1 MVTVI
6 EMNNPYPFSN
16 DNKRYQTMNY
26 YFRTKYG
33 KKVAKVPLNA
43 GFTCPNRDGT
53 KGTYGCTFC
62 SEKGS
67 GDSIL
72 KFDQDL
78 QTQYEQG
85 LARMRKKWPDC
96 LGFAYFQ
103 SYTNTYA
110 DLETIKKIY
119 DPFYA
124 REDVLG
130 VCIATR
136 ADCLEDD
143 VLQYFSEKAKEKETW
158 IEIGLQSIH
167 KKTIQ
172 NLNRCHSTEEVW
184 DALNRIQNT
193 EIKSCVH
200 IINSLPYETKED
212 MVDTVKEL
220 SKHPFDAIKIH
231 MLHLIQNTT
240 MAKEYKEFPFPILS
254 LEEYVDVVVKQLEYL
269 PYDCI
274 IERLTGDGM
283 ADNLIA
289 PKWTIKKTIV
299 TNEIDKKMARENTW
313 QGKKS
318 RIS

>member
-274 IERLTGDGM
+274 IERLKGDGM

>member
-53 KGTYGCTFC
+53 KGTRGCTFC

-136 ADCLEDD
+136 ADCLEDE
-143 VLQYFSEKAKEKETW
+143 VLQYFSDKAKEKETW

-200 IINSLPYETKED
+200 IINSLPYETKQE
-212 MVDTVKEL
+212 MIDTVKEL

-240 MAKEYKEFPFPILS
+240 MAKEYKESPFPILS
-254 LEEYVDVVVKQLEYL
+254 LEEYIDVVVQQLEYL

-274 IERLTGDGM
+274 IERLTGDGI
-283 ADNLIA
+283 ADDLIA

>member
-53 KGTYGCTFC
+53 KGTRGCTFC

-119 DPFYA
+119 DPF
-124 REDVLG
+124 
-130 VCIATR
+130 
-136 ADCLEDD
+136 
-143 VLQYFSEKAKEKETW
+143 
-158 IEIGLQSIH
+158 
-167 KKTIQ
+167 
-172 NLNRCHSTEEVW
+172 
-184 DALNRIQNT
+184 
-193 EIKSCVH
+193 
-200 IINSLPYETKED
+200 
-212 MVDTVKEL
+212 
-220 SKHPFDAIKIH
+220 
-231 MLHLIQNTT
+231 
-240 MAKEYKEFPFPILS
+240 
-254 LEEYVDVVVKQLEYL
+254 
-269 PYDCI
+269 
-274 IERLTGDGM
+274 
-283 ADNLIA
+283 
-289 PKWTIKKTIV
+289 
-299 TNEIDKKMARENTW
+299 
-313 QGKKS
+313 
-318 RIS
+318 